1 MYKFIANVR
10 IKNQLVKTIIFAD
23 SQIHAR
29 LIIQYLYG
37 FSSLVNT
44 PIQVNE
50 TSKLIRPLSPQQSR
64 INALKVAKNNAAKA
78 LKAEKNRQKI
88 AKAQQTI
95 ANTMRS
101 S

>member
-50 TSKLIRPLSPQQSR
+50 TCKLIRPLSPQQSR

>member
-10 IKNQLVKTIIFAD
+10 IKNQLVKTVVFAD

-50 TSKLIRPLSPQQSR
+50 VSNLIKPMSPQQSR
-64 INALKVAKNNAAKA
+64 INALKVAKSNATKA

-88 AKAQQTI
+88 TKAQQTI
-95 ANTMRS
+95 SNAMRS

>member
-10 IKNQLVKTIIFAD
+10 IKNQLVKTVIFAD

-64 INALKVAKNNAAKA
+64 INALKVAKSNAAKA